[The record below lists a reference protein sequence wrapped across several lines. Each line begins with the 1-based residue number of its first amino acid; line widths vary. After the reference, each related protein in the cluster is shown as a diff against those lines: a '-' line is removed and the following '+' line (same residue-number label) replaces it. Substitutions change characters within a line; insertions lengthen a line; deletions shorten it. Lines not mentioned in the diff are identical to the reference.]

1 LLAVLKAA
9 YEHGKELREGFI
21 KQVLVK
27 PTQVTPDPGE
37 HHCIGEGIA
46 GSAIQ
51 TNRSIGAAYDVHHI
65 GSPPPKELHHRNY
78 ETYYGGEGKDW
89 VFGPLPQFPYG
100 LHP

>member
-37 HHCIGEGIA
+37 HHRIGEGIA

-51 TNRSIGAAYDVHHI
+51 TNRPIGAAYDVHHI
-65 GSPPPKELHHRNY
+65 TIGRKTLRPSALFAVGEPHPLLLY
-78 ETYYGGEGKDW
+78 ESEQIEWG
-89 VFGPLPQFPYG
+89 
-100 LHP
+100 